1 MRKVINKHGIQVI
14 GNDEK
19 LFGLNDVRSS
29 ESEEIQPSEL
39 SSIDR
44 FPSLRDA
51 FEAAIRNK

>member
-1 MRKVINKHGIQVI
+1 MFNKHGIQI
-14 GNDEK
+14 IADDEK

-29 ESEEIQPSEL
+29 KTEEIQPSGL

-51 FEAAIRNK
+51 FEEALRNK

>member
-1 MRKVINKHGIQVI
+1 MMNKHGIQII

-19 LFGLNDVRSS
+19 LFGLNDVRLA
-29 ESEEIQPSEL
+29 EAEEIQPSGL

-51 FEAAIRNK
+51 FEAAIRSK